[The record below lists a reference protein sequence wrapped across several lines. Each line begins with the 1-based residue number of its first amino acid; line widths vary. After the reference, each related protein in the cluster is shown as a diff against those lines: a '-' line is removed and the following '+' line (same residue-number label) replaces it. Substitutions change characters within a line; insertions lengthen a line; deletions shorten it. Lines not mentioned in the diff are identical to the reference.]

1 MKSKDIFN
9 YRFDL
14 EQEILRVWGLKE
26 DLELFH
32 ERYLD
37 GPTPMTEDAVSN
49 TIAGLITMTDLRC
62 EKAFNTFEKWCSADY
77 ERQREYDN
85 ALETAARIA
94 ETEGLNDV
102 TVPHEDFRTRIA
114 RKIRSHKIRN
124 IDPETGYLND
134 AF

>member
-32 ERYLD
+32 EKYLD
-37 GPTPMTEDAVSN
+37 GPTPMSEDEVSN

-62 EKAFNTFEKWCSADY
+62 EKAFGTFEKWCSADY
-77 ERQREYDN
+77 ERQQEYDN

-94 ETEGLNDV
+94 ESEGLEQAM

-114 RKIRSHKIRN
+114 RKIRSLKVRKISEE
-124 IDPETGYLND
+124 DYYND

>member
-1 MKSKDIFN
+1 MVSKKIFE

-32 ERYLD
+32 EKYLD
-37 GPTPMTEDAVSN
+37 SPTPMSEDEVSN
-49 TIAGLITMTDLRC
+49 TIAGLITLTDLRC

-77 ERQREYDN
+77 DRQKEFDN
-85 ALETAARIA
+85 VLEIAANIA
-94 ETEGLNDV
+94 MTEGLNDV

-114 RKIRSHKIRN
+114 RKIRSLKVRN
-124 IDPETGYLND
+124 ISEEDYHND
-134 AF
+134 TF

>member
-1 MKSKDIFN
+1 MTSKDIFN

-32 ERYLD
+32 EKYLD
-37 GPTPMTEDAVSN
+37 SPTPMSEDEVSN
-49 TIAGLITMTDLRC
+49 VIAGLITLTDLRC
-62 EKAFNTFEKWCSADY
+62 GKAFNTFEKWCSADY
-77 ERQREYDN
+77 DRQREYDN
-85 ALETAARIA
+85 VLDTAAKIA

-114 RKIRSHKIRN
+114 RKIRSIKVRN
-124 IDPETGYLND
+124 ISEEDYYND
-134 AF
+134 TF

>member
-1 MKSKDIFN
+1 MKSKKIFEL
-9 YRFDL
+9 RFDM

-32 ERYLD
+32 EKYLD
-37 GPTPMTEDAVSN
+37 GPTPMSEDEVSN

-62 EKAFNTFEKWCSADY
+62 EKCFNTFEKWSSADY
-77 ERQREYDN
+77 DRQKEFDN
-85 ALETAARIA
+85 VLEIAANIA

-114 RKIRSHKIRN
+114 RKIRSLKLRDFN
-124 IDPETGYLND
+124 YEND

>member
-1 MKSKDIFN
+1 MTSKKIFE

-32 ERYLD
+32 EKYLD
-37 GPTPMTEDAVSN
+37 GPKPMTEDEVSN
-49 TIAGLITMTDLRC
+49 TIAGLITLTDLRC

-77 ERQREYDN
+77 ERQQEFDN
-85 ALETAARIA
+85 VLEIAANIA

-102 TVPHEDFRTRIA
+102 AVPREDFRTRIA
-114 RKIRSHKIRN
+114 RKIRSLKVRN
-124 IDPETGYLND
+124 ISEEEYYND
-134 AF
+134 TF

>member
-1 MKSKDIFN
+1 MTNKKIFE

-32 ERYLD
+32 EKYLD
-37 GPTPMTEDAVSN
+37 GPKPMTEDEVSN
-49 TIAGLITMTDLRC
+49 TIAGLITLTDLRC

-77 ERQREYDN
+77 ERQQEFDN
-85 ALETAARIA
+85 VLEIAANIA

-102 TVPHEDFRTRIA
+102 AVPREDFRTRIA
-114 RKIRSHKIRN
+114 RKIRSLKVRN
-124 IDPETGYLND
+124 ISEEDYYND
-134 AF
+134 TF

>member
-1 MKSKDIFN
+1 MKSKKIFEL
-9 YRFDL
+9 RFDM

-32 ERYLD
+32 EKYLD
-37 GPTPMTEDAVSN
+37 GPTPMSEDEVSN
-49 TIAGLITMTDLRC
+49 TIAGLITLTDLRC

-77 ERQREYDN
+77 DRQKEFDN
-85 ALETAARIA
+85 VLEIAANIA

-114 RKIRSHKIRN
+114 RKIRSLKLRDFN
-124 IDPETGYLND
+124 YEND